1 MDLFQK
7 RPLAVGVTVLLLL
20 SLPVLAWLQYQWLG
34 QLSANERVRMQSNLR
49 VSADRFAEEFDTE
62 LARLSVAF
70 SGGIVSLEAP
80 ADGEADLIQRL
91 GMWFE
96 TAPRPELIESF
107 YRIEREPAGHRIR
120 RFDDG
125 QGEFVD
131 VDWSGLENVRRTLDQ
146 QAPDIIDSRSR
157 IRTLP
162 TDQRVRDDPP
172 TLILPQLATARA
184 EFLLRTD
191 GAHEMHVSE
200 LITDVQLD
208 GWVVIALDEAYLRN
222 TFLPELV
229 ERHFSDTSGG
239 DYRVAVAHTD
249 SDVVFYESEEGQS
262 PDVLS
267 HPDAMAPMFD
277 LGREVN
283 FWTFD
288 SSRFSERIG
297 FGTARAVA
305 GLVGGRPPPSDIL
318 VATAIVSEQETGRE
332 PRVAMRTFETS
343 AAAGSWHL
351 LVQHRAGSL
360 EAAVDQVRSRN
371 LMISFGI
378 LMMLG
383 VSMVIIM
390 VSSQRAQRL
399 AQQQVDFVANISHE
413 LRTPVA
419 VINSA
424 GQNLEDGLIDP
435 ERVQKYG
442 SVIRNEA
449 KRLSAMVE
457 QVMDF
462 AGDAS
467 GKKRYQIRPV
477 SVEEVLDGA
486 LSDYRPLM
494 AEKGFA
500 LETDIAKGLP
510 EIAADPSAVRSAIGN
525 LLSNAMKYCGSHP
538 WARLA
543 VGQVQGGLGWV
554 EIRVQDRGIG
564 IPQAEVDRVFEPF
577 YRGRAAVDSQIHGN
591 GLGLSL
597 VRRVVDAHGG
607 EIRIESKPGD
617 GSVFILRFPV
627 AEGSH
632 A

>member
-7 RPLAVGVTVLLLL
+7 RPLAFGVTVLLLV

-62 LARLSVAF
+62 LARLSLAF

-91 GMWFE
+91 GMWSE

-107 YRIEREPAGHRIR
+107 FRIEREPAGHRIR
-120 RFDDG
+120 RFNKVH
-125 QGEFVD
+125 GEFID

-146 QAPDIIDSRSR
+146 QAPSGSR
-157 IRTLP
+157 IRRLP
-162 TDQRVRDDPP
+162 TDQRVLDDPP
-172 TLILPQLATARA
+172 TLILPQMSTARA
-184 EFLLRTD
+184 EFLIRTD
-191 GAHEMHVSE
+191 GDHEMHLSE
-200 LITDVQLD
+200 LVTDVQLD
-208 GWVVIALDEAYLRN
+208 GWVVIALDEAYLRDA
-222 TFLPELV
+222 FLPELV

-249 SDVVFYESEEGQS
+249 SDLVFYESEEGQS
-262 PDVLS
+262 ADVLS
-267 HPDAMAPMFD
+267 HPDAMVPMFD
-277 LGREVN
+277 LGRDVN

-288 SSRFSERIG
+288 ATRISERIG
-297 FGTARAVA
+297 FGTAGAVA
-305 GLVGGRPPPSDIL
+305 GLVGGRSPTSDVIA
-318 VATAIVSEQETGRE
+318 ATAIVSEQETGRG
-332 PRVAMRTFETS
+332 PRIAMRTFETS

-424 GQNLEDGLIDP
+424 GQNLEDGLIDS
-435 ERVQKYG
+435 ERARKYG

-543 VGQVQGGLGWV
+543 VEGGLGWV

-577 YRGRAAVDSQIHGN
+577 YRGREAVDSQIHGN

-607 EIRIESKPGD
+607 EVRIESKPGD